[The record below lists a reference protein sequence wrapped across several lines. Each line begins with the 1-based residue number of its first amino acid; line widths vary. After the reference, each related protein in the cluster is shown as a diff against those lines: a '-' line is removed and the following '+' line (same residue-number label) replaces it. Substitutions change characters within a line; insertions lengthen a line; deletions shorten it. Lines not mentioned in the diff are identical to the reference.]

1 MISASDVRRS
11 RREFLRL
18 GAAGAAALAGRDV
31 LTLAAGPAAGPAA
44 AKHIRIALQLYSVRG
59 ECAKDRGRNLPKVL
73 EELKK
78 MGYEGVE
85 FAGYYGWSAKDLR
98 KLLDDAGL
106 KAEGTHT
113 GLNALLGDALK
124 ATIELHQTLG
134 AKFIIVPGMGGK
146 YVGSADNWK
155 ATAKLFTDI
164 AAKLKPQ
171 GLYTGYHC
179 HGGDMKKI
187 GDTTGWEIF
196 FDNSGPD
203 VVHQLDTGNCLSG
216 GGGPVAMLRRYPG
229 RTKSIHMKEHGA
241 KPGTKGMIGEGDI
254 KWNEVIALCR
264 TSAGTEWYV
273 IEHER
278 YPVPPLECARLCL
291 EGLKKLLAEGGK

>member
-1 MISASDVRRS
+1 MNLS
-11 RREFLRL
+11 RRQMLQL
-18 GAAGAAALAGRDV
+18 SAGAAATSILGTRWAPTAGAASAKKIPLGLELWSVRQLCEKELPMVLKAVAQMGYDAVELAHSYYGHD
-31 LTLAAGPAAGPAA
+31 AA
-44 AKHIRIALQLYSVRG
+44 A
-59 ECAKDRGRNLPKVL
+59 
-73 EELKK
+73 
-78 MGYEGVE
+78 
-85 FAGYYGWSAKDLR
+85 WR
-98 KLLDDAGL
+98 KLLDENGL
-106 KAEGTHT
+106 KSCGMHMGLPALQGEAFDKTVAIHKQLGTPYLIVASLPHQSLASVQAAAET
-113 GLNALLGDALK
+113 GKVFN
-124 ATIELHQTLG
+124 EL
-134 AKFIIVPGMGGK
+134 
-146 YVGSADNWK
+146 SER
-155 ATAKLFTDI
+155 
-164 AAKLKPQ
+164 LKPHGMQ
-171 GLYTGYHC
+171 IGYHC